1 MTMDITA
8 ESAGLAGTQTQTA
21 LRSNQDPPVFEVA
34 NPNGSAPVLLLA
46 DHAGREVPAA
56 LNRLGLGDAP
66 FERHIAYDIGVEVMT
81 RRLAHRL
88 DAPAMIYNYS
98 RLLID
103 PNRSLDDPTSIC
115 AVSDGVIVPANR
127 ILTPNDAEARAA
139 EFFHPYHQA
148 IDDWLN
154 RFAARGTAPSVISV
168 HSFTEQ
174 FRGVDRPWHVGIL
187 WGDEGG
193 LSLPLIDRLRQ
204 EPDLCVGDNQPYSGR
219 NRHGYTVETHAYPRD
234 LANTL
239 IEVRQDL
246 VDTEEKAKVWGDRL
260 ADCLEP
266 LLSNGGYGD
275 TGFTQDNNKAV
286 NA

>member
-1 MTMDITA
+1 MTMDISA
-8 ESAGLAGTQTQTA
+8 EAAGPAGIQPQTT
-21 LRSNQDPPVFEVA
+21 LRSSQDPPVFEVA
-34 NPNGSAPVLLLA
+34 NPNGATPVLLLA
-46 DHAGREVPAA
+46 DHAGREVPAS

-66 FERHIAYDIGVEVMT
+66 FERHIAFDIGVETMT
-81 RRLAHRL
+81 RRMAERL
-88 DAPAMIYNYS
+88 DAPAFIYNYS

-127 ILTPNDAEARAA
+127 TLTPKAAEARAA
-139 EFFHPYHQA
+139 EFFHPYHRA

-154 RFAARGTAPSVISV
+154 RFAARGVTPALISI

-193 LSLPLIDRLRQ
+193 LSLPLIHRLGQ
-204 EPDLCVGDNQPYSGR
+204 DPDLCVGDNQPYSGR

-234 LANTL
+234 LASTL

-246 VDTEEKAKVWGDRL
+246 IDGQETAEAWGDRL
-260 ADCLEP
+260 ADCLTP
-266 LLSNGGYGD
+266 LLSNGDLGGP
-275 TGFTQDNNKAV
+275 GFAQDNNKAV

>member
-8 ESAGLAGTQTQTA
+8 ESAGLAGTQPQTA
-21 LRSNQDPPVFEVA
+21 LRSTQDAPVFEVA

-46 DHAGREVPAA
+46 DHAGREVPAS

-81 RRLAHRL
+81 RRLADRL
-88 DAPAMIYNYS
+88 DAPALIYNYS

-127 ILTPNDAEARAA
+127 ILTPEDAEARAA
-139 EFFHPYHQA
+139 EFFHPYHRA

-154 RFAARGTAPSVISV
+154 RFAARGAAPSVISI

-174 FRGVDRPWHVGIL
+174 FRGVERPWHVGIL

-193 LSLPLIDRLRQ
+193 LSLPLIERLRQ
-204 EPDLCVGDNQPYSGR
+204 EPDLCIGDNEPYSGR

-246 VDTEEKAKVWGDRL
+246 VDTEEKAEAWGDRL

-275 TGFTQDNNKAV
+275 SGFTQDNNKAV